1 MPVRVERYDGGNSEV
16 NRPRLLLVGNF
27 LSASRSNLTVGEEL
41 AMRLRDAGWTVTT
54 TSSRQRRLPRLYDM
68 VTSVWRQ
75 RANYDVAQVDV
86 YSGNAFVWAEVV
98 CAALRLAH
106 RPYVLTLHG
115 GNLPDFSKRWPK
127 RVRSVLRGATA
138 VTTPSRYLLEHLRQF
153 RDDMLLLPNAI
164 ELERYAFH
172 ARSKPAPRLV
182 WLRAFHRLYDP
193 SLAVDVAARL
203 SREIPDVQ
211 LTMVGSDTGDGAL
224 ADAKRAIERL
234 NLDGQI
240 SLPGGVPKRDVPT
253 WLGAADIF
261 LNTTTVDNTPV
272 SVIEAM
278 ACGLCVVSTAVGG
291 IPYLLDDGET
301 AMLVPPHDAAAM
313 TNAVL
318 RVLRDPALA
327 DRVSRQ
333 ARSKAESMDW
343 GVVLPR
349 WEALFSDVAR
359 SSTR

>member
-1 MPVRVERYDGGNSEV
+1 MI
-16 NRPRLLLVGNF
+16 RPRLLLVGNF
-27 LSASRSNLTVGEEL
+27 LSATRSNLTVGEEL
-41 AMRLRDAGWTVTT
+41 ATRLRDAGWTVLT
-54 TSSRQRRLPRLYDM
+54 TSSRQRRLPRVYDM
-68 VTSVWRQ
+68 VASVWRQ

-86 YSGNAFVWAEVV
+86 YSGNAFVWAEAV
-98 CAALRLAH
+98 CAALQLAR

-115 GNLPDFSKRWPK
+115 GNLPHFSKRWPK
-127 RVRSVLRGATA
+127 RVQHVLRGAAA

-153 RDDMLLLPNAI
+153 REDMQLLPNAI
-164 ELERYAFH
+164 ELDRYAFR

-193 SLAVDVAARL
+193 SLAVEVAARL
-203 SREIPDVQ
+203 SREMADVQ
-211 LTMVGSDTGDGAL
+211 LTMVGSDTGDGAF
-224 ADAKRAIERL
+224 ADTKRAIVRL
-234 NLDGQI
+234 TLDGQI
-240 SLPGGVPKRDVPT
+240 FLPGGVPKRDVPT

-291 IPYLLDDGET
+291 IPYLLEDGET
-301 AMLVPPHDAAAM
+301 ALLVPARDAAAM

-318 RVLRDPALA
+318 RVLLDPPLA
-327 DRVSRQ
+327 ERLSRK

-359 SSTR
+359 SSTK